1 MKEFNV
7 ENYRKALKKYEIALV
22 GTPVKNSLIYLPN
35 GVILR
40 DKMYDIGIQL
50 LRKMKFKQI
59 LLSDFIDMNSLK
71 SIDEVSKLSDNYLKI
86 EGMDFCMTAGH
97 EISCYSLIREMLRD
111 HSVNYEFPIKY
122 FHFGSVYR
130 NSKNTRF
137 PFNYGERKSFLEC
150 YTIHKTSEDAY
161 KAMDEGIEW
170 NRKIV
175 KEILHLPGIEVE
187 RPRATNKQISQKSI
201 HIDTITPLGETI
213 ITGMTYFHND
223 VFTKALNV
231 KRKDNKDGK
240 NHYVYST
247 HFGLSENVLH
257 SYMINCFDGDGFTFY
272 SFLTPVQISII
283 DTTEG
288 VFASS
293 EEYTKIFNLLDER
306 KFNYE
311 KLEIPSKKISKAV
324 QFASGQGTPVVLILK
339 NVNGNL
345 EVIFSSCQEEFIV
358 KTNDLLN
365 EISIYFSKNDAIV
378 TKKLEKMQ
386 RDTVCNC
393 LSIKD
398 VVENVANGKV
408 AAFYCE
414 KTDAKVFEIESY
426 LEGGEVLGFQ
436 ETLSDQ
442 KDILDGRKTNWI
454 AFASRR
460 L

>member
-1 MKEFNV
+1 
-7 ENYRKALKKYEIALV
+7 
-22 GTPVKNSLIYLPN
+22 
-35 GVILR
+35 
-40 DKMYDIGIQL
+40 
-50 LRKMKFKQI
+50 
-59 LLSDFIDMNSLK
+59 
-71 SIDEVSKLSDNYLKI
+71 
-86 EGMDFCMTAGH
+86 
-97 EISCYSLIREMLRD
+97 
-111 HSVNYEFPIKY
+111 
-122 FHFGSVYR
+122 
-130 NSKNTRF
+130 
-137 PFNYGERKSFLEC
+137 
-150 YTIHKTSEDAY
+150 
-161 KAMDEGIEW
+161 MDEGIEW

-293 EEYTKIFNLLDER
+293 EEYTKIFNLLDEG
-306 KFNYE
+306 KFDYE

-324 QFASGQGTPVVLILK
+324 QFASGKGTPVVLILK

-378 TKKLEKMQ
+378 TKKLEKIQ